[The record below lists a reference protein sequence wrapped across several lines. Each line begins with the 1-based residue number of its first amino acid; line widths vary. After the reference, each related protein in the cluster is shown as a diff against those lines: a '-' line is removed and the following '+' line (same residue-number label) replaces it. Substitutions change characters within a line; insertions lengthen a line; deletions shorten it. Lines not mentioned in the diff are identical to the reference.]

1 MHVLQNYEFNTDPEI
16 NHVGKTLRRRP
27 LRRSCSL
34 LADYLSIVP

>member
-1 MHVLQNYEFNTDPEI
+1 MHVLQKYEFNTDPEMS
-16 NHVGKTLRRRP
+16 HGVKTLRDMP